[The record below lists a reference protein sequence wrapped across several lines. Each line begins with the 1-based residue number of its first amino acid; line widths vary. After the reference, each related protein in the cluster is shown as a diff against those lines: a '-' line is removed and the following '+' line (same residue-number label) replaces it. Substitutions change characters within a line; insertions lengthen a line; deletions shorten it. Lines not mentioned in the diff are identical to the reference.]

1 MAEKKYCFSCQSER
15 GIEHFEEGFKSCKV
29 CREQRNTNRKHI
41 SANYAILKERLDVRQ
56 NTKNAKTSNTSTE
69 KSKPDIPKL
78 PEPDEVKF
86 FDGRTHYFCKTCN
99 SVVWYIYWERHIN
112 QLHGQKI

>member
-56 NTKNAKTSNTSTE
+56 NTKKRKDIKHIYREIKTRYT
-69 KSKPDIPKL
+69 
-78 PEPDEVKF
+78 
-86 FDGRTHYFCKTCN
+86 KTT
-99 SVVWYIYWERHIN
+99 RA
-112 QLHGQKI
+112 

>member
-15 GIEHFEEGFKSCKV
+15 GVEHFEEGFKSCKV

-56 NTKNAKTSNTSTE
+56 NTKKRKDIKHIYREIKTRYT
-69 KSKPDIPKL
+69 
-78 PEPDEVKF
+78 
-86 FDGRTHYFCKTCN
+86 KTT
-99 SVVWYIYWERHIN
+99 RA
-112 QLHGQKI
+112 

>member
-56 NTKNAKTSNTSTE
+56 NTKKNAKTSNTSKE
-69 KSKPDIPKL
+69 KSKS
-78 PEPDEVKF
+78 
-86 FDGRTHYFCKTCN
+86 RYTKTT
-99 SVVWYIYWERHIN
+99 RA
-112 QLHGQKI
+112 

>member
-29 CREQRNTNRKHI
+29 CREQRNTDRKHI
-41 SANYAILKERLDVRQ
+41 KANYAILKEKLDVRQ
-56 NTKNAKTSNTSTE
+56 NTKKTQRHQTHLKRNQS
-69 KSKPDIPKL
+69 PDIPKL

-86 FDGRTHYFCKTCN
+86 FDGRTHYFCEKM
-99 SVVWYIYWERHIN
+99 
-112 QLHGQKI
+112 